1 MFENDVF
8 DWEDEIVDEGKDY
21 VLLPEGDYEFT
32 VSKFERARYDGS
44 EKIPPC
50 NNAKVTLKITGEEG
64 EIEIT
69 ENLFLCKKFEWKLSS
84 FFLSIGQKKHGEP
97 LRMNWNNVVGAKGRC
112 HVYVDKYTKK
122 DGSSGESNKIK
133 KYYAYDEEVNTV
145 KPVKPKDNFSN
156 GFGGFNSNSGKGG
169 FGNWNGGSFK

>member
-8 DWEDEIVDEGKDY
+8 DWEDEIIDEGSY

-50 NNAKVTLKITGEEG
+50 NNAKVTLKIAGEEG
-64 EIEIT
+64 ETEIT

-122 DGSSGESNKIK
+122 DGSQGESNKIK

-145 KPVKPKDNFSN
+145 KPNQAKDNSAN
-156 GFGGFNSNSGKGG
+156 GFGGFNSNAGGSG

>member
-1 MFENDVF
+1 MFENKDIF
-8 DWEDEIVDEGKDY
+8 DWEDEIVDEGKDF
-21 VLLPEGDYEFT
+21 VILPEGDYEFT

-44 EKIPPC
+44 DKIPPC
-50 NNAKVTLKITGEEG
+50 NNAKITLKITGTEG
-64 EIEIT
+64 DEIEIT

-122 DGSSGESNKIK
+122 DGSQGESNKIK
-133 KYYAYDEEVNTV
+133 KYYAYDEDVNTV
-145 KPVKPKDNFSN
+145 KHAEKSNSFGNFNSSDAK
-156 GFGGFNSNSGKGG
+156 GFGGWTGGG
-169 FGNWNGGSFK
+169 FK

>member
-1 MFENDVF
+1 MFENEDVF
-8 DWEDEIVDEGKDY
+8 DWEDEIVDEGSY
-21 VLLPEGDYEFT
+21 VLLPEGDYDFT

-50 NNAKVTLKITGEEG
+50 NNAKVTLKISGEEG

-97 LRMNWNNVVGAKGRC
+97 LRMNWNKVVGAKGKC

-145 KPVKPKDNFSN
+145 KPKDNFSN